1 MLTAA
6 EYSKI
11 KAVALDRENQET
23 KRRNQNGNL
32 FSNNAPKGVFAQ
44 YIQRTRFKKR
54 AGSYLADDVFGLE
67 QRDVSTAFAVQ
78 KTI

>member
-1 MLTAA
+1 MEIFSATTLL
-6 EYSKI
+6 
-11 KAVALDRENQET
+11 KAFLHSIYRE
-23 KRRNQNGNL
+23 RDL
-32 FSNNAPKGVFAQ
+32 
-44 YIQRTRFKKR
+44 KK